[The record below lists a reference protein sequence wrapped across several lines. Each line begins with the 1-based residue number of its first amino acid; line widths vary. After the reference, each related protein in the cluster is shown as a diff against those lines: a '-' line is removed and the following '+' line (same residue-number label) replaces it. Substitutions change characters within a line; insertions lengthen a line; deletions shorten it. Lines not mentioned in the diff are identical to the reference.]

1 MENKTLKAKNNL
13 NSELYQS
20 NYLDYNCFETGTLKY
35 STYRTQFVGELKFKE
50 ISKEDVNEYYK
61 MTHLC
66 NNYNNELEE

>member
-20 NYLDYNCFETGTLKY
+20 NYLYNNFFLTLGFLKY
-35 STYRTQFVGELKFKE
+35 STYRTQFVGELKVKE
-50 ISKEDVNEYYK
+50 NCKEDVNEYYK

-66 NNYNNELEE
+66 MSYDAL